1 MPALQDANIA
11 TNSIASRPAM
21 PRRAIRK
28 VGLLL
33 LLPIVCLGGY
43 FGFYRYHLKRLQAV
57 APGVLYRVG
66 QPTELGFRVLDKF
79 YKART
84 VLSLQLFD
92 FRLKSGLF
100 DLGESDGH
108 KEAEF
113 VRSLGMNH
121 VQWAMGDEQ
130 CWPWPEPWQLEEFY
144 ELIDDPRNHP
154 IVVHCMGGRHRT
166 GTISAIYRMEYDRRP
181 AAEALREM
189 YTFNFGG
196 AVPVQ
201 EHNLLTY
208 VPRPEPSAEQWR
220 TLQASF
226 GPLVP
231 QTDAASY
238 RDLVRR
244 LKTTATDEQV
254 TALQDYLRDGK
265 PFALPLAMRLIDG
278 PQHPLAAAATKSA
291 RQFLAKETASPLDD
305 NASTIAAV
313 ALIADYGSPPE
324 QQFLADL
331 VRERAVHS
339 SPPTP
344 LYEAVVRG
352 LTNRFTRNRLAF
364 LQPLVDDARPR
375 LDPATARYRY
385 CDSLLYFITS
395 VTDEIPCMMW
405 SHDVVRQQ
413 GPAAVRRWYAEH
425 PAAAQL
431 AQRTPPPRNY
441 GVLAG
446 DGPTEED
453 LSKMRR

>member
-1 MPALQDANIA
+1 M
-11 TNSIASRPAM
+11 
-21 PRRAIRK
+21 
-28 VGLLL
+28 
-33 LLPIVCLGGY
+33 LLPLVCVGGY

-66 QPTELGFRVLDKF
+66 QPTELGFRVLNRL
-79 YKART
+79 YRART

-113 VRSLGMNH
+113 VQSLGMRH
-121 VQWAMGDEQ
+121 LQWAMGDEQ

-144 ELIDDPRNHP
+144 ELVDDPRNHP

-166 GTISAIYRMEYDRRP
+166 GTISALYRMEYDRWT
-181 AAEALREM
+181 AADALREM
-189 YTFNFGG
+189 YAFSFGG

-208 VPRPEPSAEQWR
+208 VPRPEPTAEQWR
-220 TLQASF
+220 TLQTALAPHLPQLSF
-226 GPLVP
+226 
-231 QTDAASY
+231 DSY
-238 RDLVRR
+238 RTLVRS
-244 LKTTATDEQV
+244 LKAAQFAEVSAIVQNYVADN
-254 TALQDYLRDGK
+254 K

-278 PQHPLAAAATKSA
+278 LQHPLASTATKSA
-291 RQFLAKETASPLDD
+291 RQLLAEQQQSRRNDETSV
-305 NASTIAAV
+305 IAAV
-313 ALIADYGSPPE
+313 ALIADYGSPQE
-324 QQFLADL
+324 QQFLADI
-331 VRERAVHS
+331 VRGLAEANTAA
-339 SPPTP
+339 TP
-344 LYEAVVRG
+344 FYDSVVRG

-364 LQPLVDDARPR
+364 LRPLVDDVRPR
-375 LDPATARYRY
+375 IDPATARYRY

-405 SHDVVRQQ
+405 SHEVVRQQ
-413 GPAAVRRWYAEH
+413 GPQAVRRWFAEN

-441 GVLAG
+441 GVLSG
-446 DGPTEED
+446 DGPTQED

>member
-1 MPALQDANIA
+1 MPALQDASQESR
-11 TNSIASRPAM
+11 SIPTRAVARRRTIVLICTLM
-21 PRRAIRK
+21 P
-28 VGLLL
+28 L
-33 LLPIVCLGGY
+33 VCLGAY

-66 QPTELGFRVLDKF
+66 QPTELGFRLLDKL
-79 YKART
+79 YGART

-100 DLGESDGH
+100 DLGESDGR

-113 VRSLGMNH
+113 VESLGMRH

-144 ELIDDPRNHP
+144 ELVDDPRNHP

-166 GTISAIYRMEYDRRP
+166 GTISALYRMEYDRWS
-181 AAEALREM
+181 AADALREM

-208 VPRPEPSAEQWR
+208 VPRPEPTAEQWR
-220 TLQASF
+220 VLQSAFAPHFPRPTFDSY
-226 GPLVP
+226 
-231 QTDAASY
+231 QT
-238 RDLVRR
+238 LVRSLNASQSAEVSAIAR
-244 LKTTATDEQV
+244 SYVADN
-254 TALQDYLRDGK
+254 R

-278 PQHPLAAAATKSA
+278 PQHPLVESATNVA
-291 RQFLAKETASPLDD
+291 RQFLAEQQDVPQLDHD
-305 NASTIAAV
+305 STIAAA
-313 ALIADYGSPPE
+313 ALIADYGSPQE
-324 QQFLADL
+324 QQFLASIVRDL
-331 VRERAVHS
+331 AEANAAA
-339 SPPTP
+339 TP
-344 LYEAVVRG
+344 FYEAVVRG
-352 LTNRFTRNRLAF
+352 LTSRYTKNRLAF
-364 LQPLVDDARPR
+364 LRPLVDDVRPR
-375 LDPATARYRY
+375 IDSAMARYRY

-405 SHDVVRQQ
+405 SPEVVRQE
-413 GPAAVRRWYAEH
+413 GPQAVRRWYAEN

-441 GVLAG
+441 GVLSG
-446 DGPTEED
+446 DGPAEED

>member
-1 MPALQDANIA
+1 MQDASQVPR
-11 TNSIASRPAM
+11 SITQRSPA
-21 PRRAIRK
+21 RRRNVLK
-28 VGLLL
+28 VCV
-33 LLPIVCLGGY
+33 LLPLVCLGAY

-57 APGVLYRVG
+57 APGVFYRVG
-66 QPTELGFRVLDKF
+66 QPTELGFHVLDKF
-79 YKART
+79 YGART

-113 VRSLGMNH
+113 VQSLGMRH

-144 ELIDDPRNHP
+144 DLVDDPRNHP

-166 GTISAIYRMEYDRRP
+166 GTISAIYRMEYDRWP
-181 AAEALREM
+181 AADALREM
-189 YTFNFGG
+189 YTFSFGG

-208 VPRPEPSAEQWR
+208 VPRPEPTVEQWETLQSAFASHFSQIPVDSYR
-220 TLQASF
+220 TLV
-226 GPLVP
+226 G
-231 QTDAASY
+231 T
-238 RDLVRR
+238 
-244 LKTTATDEQV
+244 LKTSQSTEVSAIVQSYVADN
-254 TALQDYLRDGK
+254 K

-278 PQHPLAAAATKSA
+278 PQHPLAESATRVA
-291 RQFLAKETASPLDD
+291 RRFLTEQRQSPRDD
-305 NASTIAAV
+305 EAPVIAAV
-313 ALIADYGSPPE
+313 ALIADYGSPQE
-324 QQFLADL
+324 QQFLADI
-331 VRERAVHS
+331 VRGLAEANAAA
-339 SPPTP
+339 TP
-344 LYEAVVRG
+344 FYDAVVRG

-364 LQPLVDDARPR
+364 LRPLVDDVRPR
-375 LDPATARYRY
+375 IDPAMARYRY

-405 SHDVVRQQ
+405 SPEVARQQ
-413 GPAAVRRWYAEH
+413 GPQAVRRWYAEN

-441 GVLAG
+441 GVLSG
-446 DGPTEED
+446 DGPAEED